1 MKNKLMNM
9 ANKLVMLVI
18 ALFANLVAFAQEEG
32 TNVITRTTTTTTNTN
47 TEQWYTSPWAW
58 VIGAAV
64 FILLFAAIIRGG
76 DRRTDA

>member
-1 MKNKLMNM
+1 MKTKLMRI
-9 ANKLVMLVI
+9 ANKWLLLVVLMFTNFI
-18 ALFANLVAFAQEEG
+18 TWAQEEG
-32 TNVITRTTTTTTNTN
+32 GSIVTKQTTSTTR
-47 TEQWYTSPWAW
+47 EWYTSPWAW

>member
-9 ANKLVMLVI
+9 ANKWLLLII
-18 ALFANLVAFAQEEG
+18 ALFTNVFAFAQEAG
-32 TNVITRTTTTTTNTN
+32 GSIVTKTTTTTTNS
-47 TEQWYTSPWAW
+47 EEWYTSPWVW

-76 DRRTDA
+76 DRRSDA